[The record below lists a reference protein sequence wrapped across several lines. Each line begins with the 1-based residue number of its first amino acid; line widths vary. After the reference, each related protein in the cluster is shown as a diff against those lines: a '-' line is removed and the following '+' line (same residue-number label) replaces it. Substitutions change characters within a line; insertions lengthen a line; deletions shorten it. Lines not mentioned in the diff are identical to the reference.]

1 MTSSQTPLSGACQL
15 GPERVAKALFRD
27 LPEYVLG
34 CKRAV
39 RPDAP
44 AKNAPVA
51 QLDRALDYESRGQE
65 FESLRARH
73 SFIAIAAQ
81 SFEPVVLC
89 YLVLPRITENVNTK
103 AVRRST
109 NPGKWSRCLDLEL

>member
-73 SFIAIAAQ
+73 FNETDQLSVQVNSESIRPNKTGLFIFA
-81 SFEPVVLC
+81 L
-89 YLVLPRITENVNTK
+89 
-103 AVRRST
+103 
-109 NPGKWSRCLDLEL
+109 SRLFQ